1 MKKTTLLEAKYA
13 SRAKAIVQNLASKYN
28 FDDENGDAVFQCGE
42 DIVEFIYAIVEEGMS
57 YAPIDAIDPTLGKAY
72 REYKD
77 SISSTLSESAEP
89 VEGLEFVPNGRG
101 GTAVKSITT
110 KLKSHKTS
118 NKLSDVEKV
127 PGVVAP
133 SKVDLKRAKAVY
145 NYLKDHNKLDDVAD
159 EFNTNPAPDIR
170 FNGVGDATIQPDDGG
185 ASYKV
190 PERKLAQYD

>member
-77 SISSTLSESAEP
+77 SIGSTLSESA
-89 VEGLEFVPNGRG
+89 EGLEFVPNGKG

-110 KLKSHKTS
+110 KYRSHKTT
-118 NKLSDVEKV
+118 NKLSDVEKYT
-127 PGVVAP
+127 GVEAP
-133 SKVDLKRAKAVY
+133 NKVDIKRAKAVY
-145 NYLKDHNKLDDVAD
+145 NYLKDHDKLDDVKD
-159 EFNTNPAPDIR
+159 EFNTDPAPDLQ
-170 FNGVGDATIQPDDGG
+170 FNALGDVVVQPDDGS
-185 ASYKV
+185 ASYKI